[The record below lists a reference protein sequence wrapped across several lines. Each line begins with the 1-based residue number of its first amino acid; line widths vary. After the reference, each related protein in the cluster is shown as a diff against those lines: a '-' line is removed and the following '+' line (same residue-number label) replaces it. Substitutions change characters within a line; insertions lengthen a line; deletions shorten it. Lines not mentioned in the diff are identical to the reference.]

1 MRHVRNIAGRAAT
14 ALALTGALVVV
25 QPAGAQTPAATPA
38 AQQPTTQPM
47 PLDPARERGQS
58 VTPAYEGWYQNA
70 DGSYTLLVGYFNRN
84 KSETFDI
91 PVGPNNKVEPGPVD
105 QGQPTHFEL
114 GRQWGVFTIK
124 VPKDFGTKKLV
135 WTVTVNG
142 IAQSI
147 PLGITNGYTI
157 EPFEERGMGNK
168 PPEFT
173 FGTNKVFGPPTGP
186 AAEFTGTVNTPV
198 AITFKVDDPKETKKG
213 STRTP
218 ARNAGAI
225 ATVELHKYRGPGT
238 IKFDP
243 VRFATKTQGEVVTS
257 NATFSLPGEYL
268 VRIEGNDESG
278 EGGGGFQCCWT
289 NTYVKVTIK

>member
-1 MRHVRNIAGRAAT
+1 MRHVRLLVGRVAT
-14 ALALTGALVVV
+14 AVALSALAAV
-25 QPAGAQTPAATPA
+25 TPALAQAPA
-38 AQQPTTQPM
+38 APAPQQPTTQPM
-47 PLDPARERGQS
+47 PLDPARERGSS

-70 DGSYTLLVGYFNRN
+70 DGSYTMLVGYFNRN

-124 VPKDFGTKKLV
+124 VPKDFGTKKLT

-142 IAQSI
+142 VAQSI

-157 EPFEERGMGNK
+157 EPFQEKGMGNK

-173 FGTNKVFGPPTGP
+173 FGTKKVFGPPIEP
-186 AAEFTGTVNTPV
+186 AAELTGAVNTPV
-198 AITFKVDDPKETKKG
+198 TITFTVEDPKETKKG

-225 ATVELHKYRGPGT
+225 ANVELHKYRGPGT
-238 IKFDP
+238 VKFEP
-243 VRFATKTQGEVVTS
+243 VRFATKTQGETVTS

>member
-1 MRHVRNIAGRAAT
+1 MRHVRSFAGRVAT
-14 ALALTGALVVV
+14 VVAFSGALAAAA
-25 QPAGAQTPAATPA
+25 PAWAQAPAAA
-38 AQQPTTQPM
+38 APGQQSASQPM
-47 PLDPARERGQS
+47 PLDPARERGSS

-70 DGSYTLLVGYFNRN
+70 DGTYTLLVGYFNRN

-91 PVGPNNKVEPGPVD
+91 PIGPNNKVEPGPVD

-186 AAEFTGTVNTPV
+186 AAELTGTVNQPV

-225 ATVELHKYRGPGT
+225 ANVELHKYRGPGT
-238 IKFDP
+238 VKFDP
-243 VRFATKTQGEVVTS
+243 VRVATKTQGEMVTS

>member
-1 MRHVRNIAGRAAT
+1 MRHVCLFTGRAAT
-14 ALALTGALVVV
+14 AVVLSGLLAIAA
-25 QPAGAQTPAATPA
+25 PAWAQAPAATPG
-38 AQQPTTQPM
+38 QQPSTVPM
-47 PLDPARERGQS
+47 PLDPARERGSS

-70 DGSYTLLVGYFNRN
+70 DGTYTMLVGYFNRN

-124 VPKDFGTKKLV
+124 VPKDFGKKSLV
-135 WTVTVNG
+135 WSITVNG
-142 IAQSI
+142 VTQSI

-173 FGTNKVFGPPTGP
+173 FGTTKVFGPPTGP
-186 AAEFTGTVNTPV
+186 VAALTGTVNTPV
-198 AITFKVDDPKETKKG
+198 AITFTVDDPKETKKG
-213 STRTP
+213 STRTG
-218 ARNAGAI
+218 RGGGAI
-225 ATVELHKYRGPGT
+225 ANVELHMYRGPGT
-238 IKFDP
+238 VKFDP
-243 VRFATKTQGEVVTS
+243 VRIATKAQGETVTS

>member
-1 MRHVRNIAGRAAT
+1 
-14 ALALTGALVVV
+14 
-25 QPAGAQTPAATPA
+25 
-38 AQQPTTQPM
+38 M
-47 PLDPARERGQS
+47 PLDPARERGSS

-70 DGSYTLLVGYFNRN
+70 DGTYTLLVGYFNRN

-142 IAQSI
+142 VPQSI

-186 AAEFTGTVNTPV
+186 AAELTGTVNQPV
-198 AITFKVDDPKETKKG
+198 AITFKVDEPKETKKG

-218 ARNAGAI
+218 SRNAGAI
-225 ATVELHKYRGPGT
+225 ANVELHKYRGPGT

-243 VRFATKTQGEVVTS
+243 VRVSTKTQGEVVTS